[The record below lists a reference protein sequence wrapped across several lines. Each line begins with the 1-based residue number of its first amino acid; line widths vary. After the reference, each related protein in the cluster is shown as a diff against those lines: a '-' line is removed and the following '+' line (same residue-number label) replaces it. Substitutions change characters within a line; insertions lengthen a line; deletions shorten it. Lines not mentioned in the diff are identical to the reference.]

1 MQNETPPGSASR
13 AALRALTIIGSA
25 SVLRILIGIV
35 RLKIIAALLG
45 PTGVGLFGLFTNLQG
60 TIASVAGF
68 GLNFGGVR
76 QMALAKDDPLRL
88 SNARTAL
95 FIGNLLLGLIA
106 VPAVFFAREW
116 LAELIFQ
123 DPGRAWECGL
133 IGIGVLLALMAGS
146 QAAVLQALGFIK
158 PLAWLSVIE
167 ITLATGIGTL
177 ILLEWRLGGIIAL
190 VLLTPALNFLIGL
203 VLVARNA
210 AVDVAPRWAAL
221 PGQWRE
227 TVSISLA
234 HMAGTSVALLTVTFV
249 LAVTG
254 YYRGTADVGRLQAVL
269 SISGLSTS
277 FLIAAMQTDYY
288 PRLVKSAANVAE
300 TNALVNAQARLGLLV
315 SGPLLI
321 GLAGTAEWILP
332 LLFSA
337 EFAPAATLMGW
348 WLLSD
353 ILLIPAWVVGF
364 LMVAHQDSKAYFA
377 TQFLANLAFALVVS
391 GLLGLE
397 FGLASLAI
405 GKIAMTAILLTLA
418 TGLARRH
425 HGFRWS
431 SKVVTLAV
439 LFMAIIAA
447 LRILA
452 VLWPGAA
459 IVTGVLAAVLCGVY
473 SLRCLSRMADGGIAA
488 RLGFLRMGRRTR
500 K

>member
-1 MQNETPPGSASR
+1 MHNEAPARSASG
-13 AALRALTIIGSA
+13 AAVRALTIIGSA
-25 SVLRILIGIV
+25 SALRILIGIL

-60 TIASVAGF
+60 SIASVAGL

-76 QMALAKDDPLRL
+76 QLALAKDDPARL
-88 SNARTAL
+88 TSARQAL

-106 VPAVFFAREW
+106 VPVIFFAREW
-116 LAELIFQ
+116 LAELTFQ
-123 DPGRAWECGL
+123 DSGRAWECGL
-133 IGIGVLLALMAGS
+133 IGIGAMLTMMAGS

-167 ITLATGIGTL
+167 ITLATVIGTV
-177 ILLEWRLGGIIAL
+177 ILLEWRIGGVIAL

-210 AVDVAPRWAAL
+210 GTDMVPRWRAL
-221 PGQWRE
+221 PQQWRE
-227 TVSISLA
+227 AVSVSVA
-234 HMAGTSVALLTVTFV
+234 HMAGTSVALLTLTFV

-288 PRLVKSAANVAE
+288 PRLMNCASNVAE

-337 EFAPAATLMGW
+337 EFTPAAPLMGW

-353 ILLIPAWVVGF
+353 VLLVPAWVVGF
-364 LMVAHQDSKAYFA
+364 LMVAHQDSKAYFT
-377 TQFLANLAFALVVS
+377 TQFLANLAFAAAVS
-391 GLLGLE
+391 GLLGLGY
-397 FGLASLAI
+397 GLTSLAL
-405 GKIAMTAILLTLA
+405 GKIAMTAILLVLA
-418 TGLARRH
+418 TVIARRH
-425 HGFRWS
+425 YGFRWS
-431 SKVVTLAV
+431 GKVATLAA
-439 LFMAIIAA
+439 LMLAIIAG

-452 VLWPGAA
+452 MLWPGAA
-459 IVTGVLAAVLCGVY
+459 IVPGVLAAILCGLY
-473 SLRCLSRMADGGIAA
+473 SLRCIARMADGGIAA
-488 RLGFLRMGRRTR
+488 RLGFLGTRR
-500 K
+500 KVHK